1 MKVVFKLS
9 AEQVKRAEMAVECF
23 SALAENYKEDSDF
36 RLCGN
41 LNAQD
46 AHGVGWNANQHLELK
61 GNRVIYK
68 GERHPL
74 CQDGGLLVLAYIA
87 GYVGDMPAEEVL
99 WGTGKEAYEAIRDN
113 FERLELVSY
122 ETSDRRL
129 KWFEVLSSY
138 LDKRGSWKE
147 IVEAAVE
154 GKHRV
159 DFHWTLGRFPEKYRL
174 IVGLLKKDRK
184 VHHEFTLAE
193 IKEAR
198 ELIKVCG
205 LELN

>member
-1 MKVVFKLS
+1 MKVVFKLT
-9 AEQVKRAEMAVECF
+9 AEQLKRAKMVVECF
-23 SALAENYKEDSDF
+23 SARAEEYNEDPDF

-46 AHGVGWNANQHLELK
+46 AQAVGWNQNQWLELK
-61 GNRVIYK
+61 GNRVSYK

-74 CQDGGLLVLAYIA
+74 CRDGGLLVLAYIA
-87 GYVGDMPAEEVL
+87 GYAGDMPVEEVL
-99 WGTGKEAYEAIRDN
+99 WGTRKEVYEAIRDN

-147 IVEAAVE
+147 IVEAALKR
-154 GKHRV
+154 KHQV